1 MEQYALRVTE
11 ALLRLGHTP
20 VIFTMTADETLPF
33 YKQTEV
39 HQWTGAIRWLP
50 NKWNVKRFNRW
61 LLTEREKVP
70 VDFMIA
76 CCIAVSAEIATCGG
90 NRVPE
95 SDAQVGEFF

>member
-1 MEQYALRVTE
+1 MRIGVACNKFGQSGGMEQYALRVTE

-39 HQWTGAIRWLP
+39 HQWTGAIGWLP

-61 LLTEREKVP
+61 LLNAKKCRW
-70 VDFMIA
+70 IL
-76 CCIAVSAEIATCGG
+76 
-90 NRVPE
+90 
-95 SDAQVGEFF
+95 